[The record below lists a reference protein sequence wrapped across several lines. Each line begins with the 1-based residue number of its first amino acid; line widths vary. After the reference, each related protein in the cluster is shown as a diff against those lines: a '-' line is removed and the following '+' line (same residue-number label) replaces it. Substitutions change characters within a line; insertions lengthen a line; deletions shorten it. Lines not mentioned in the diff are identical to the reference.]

1 MSTDSTELGATGLGA
16 VGVSSAVGAA
26 SREASVAGR
35 RGGPPRPP
43 AAGARPRAGRIVLHA
58 MLIVLSLLMITPFVW
73 MALSSLKTHA
83 EIVSFPP
90 TVLPADWHWRNYV
103 DALGFAPFDIY
114 FRNSLVIAVAHT
126 LINVALAAMAGYA
139 LARVPFRGRSLL
151 LMCVLAAMMIPTFT
165 KIVPQYLLVKTM
177 PFFGGNDFLGRGGSG
192 WLDSWWALIVP
203 GALTPLAIFLF
214 RQFYLSLPREL
225 EEAARIDGLGEFGI
239 FARVM
244 SPLMKPAIATVAL
257 ITFENSWN
265 NFVWP
270 LIITRTEELRV
281 IQVGLAAFQQTDR
294 TLWEF
299 VMAGTVLA
307 TLPMIVLFLFTQRYF
322 VQGFATAGIK

>member
-1 MSTDSTELGATGLGA
+1 MSTSTST
-16 VGVSSAVGAA
+16 SSADPTVVGDRA
-26 SREASVAGR
+26 
-35 RGGPPRPP
+35 P
-43 AAGARPRAGRIVLHA
+43 AAAPRRRSKPGPGRIALHA
-58 MLIVLSLLMITPFVW
+58 ALIVLSLLMIAPFVW
-73 MALSSLKTHA
+73 MALSSLKTRG
-83 EIVSFPP
+83 EIMAYPP
-90 TVLPADWHWRNYV
+90 TILPGNWHWANYP
-103 DALGFAPFDIY
+103 DALAYAPFGTY
-114 FRNSLVIAVAHT
+114 FRNSLVIAVSHT
-126 LINVALAAMAGYA
+126 VINVVVAAMAGYA
-139 LARVPFRGRSLL
+139 LARVPFRGRSLM
-151 LMCVLAAMMIPTFT
+151 LMLVLAAMMIPTFT

-244 SPLMKPAIATVAL
+244 TPLMKPALATVAL

-270 LIITRTEELRV
+270 LIVTRTDDLRV
-281 IQVGLAAFQQTDR
+281 IQVGLAAFQQAER

-299 VMAGTVLA
+299 LMAGTVLA